1 MDDFKEYETQLREI
15 ISTSSKGSQE
25 RKDRRNSVWET
36 ISEKMASEG
45 KSEED
50 IAKARKKF
58 FRRFREMQKEKEVT
72 TGTATLDPLLRMG
85 ISDNDGIKYK
95 ISDFLNTRLDE
106 INIETMDDSI
116 NSTQYRRLLSAYFD
130 SLPEE
135 QKDNLTANL
144 KKIRSRMTRKG
155 KKKKK
160 TYTSKEINVDIGKY
174 LGATNLS
181 KSSVREDI
189 YDYWAEVAKLY
200 GKEDGF
206 KNALDDFLT
215 KAEQFSK
222 VALLSVE
229 RRNPERK
236 QFLERFDSE
245 LKQIKKDYGDKNLE
259 YIADFSRT
267 NVLVEKDPKLRLVAA
282 LDRIIAAKGLALK
295 DSKIKRGDEEEEFL
309 PDWENTIADADKAS
323 KINDPKD
330 YLEEELADDFL
341 DPIQGS
347 EQYES
352 LDLTRRETDP
362 LLAYELMR
370 NTRLLALDQESQ
382 AILRETLETIREG
395 ETLLDFRTDL
405 KNLISEIKETTIV
418 DADVFALP
426 VSVLSNNDFRKFIQL
441 DEDTKMVSA
450 GKKEKISIEVLED
463 LDEMFEKIH
472 LLLTDRKFGFAQG
485 IRTTGRGTVLGGS
498 FGDSSSDARGTVPE
512 RLIREGSRRIP
523 ESTGERGQLRPEMSQ
538 NKLLFD
544 PLKKLLEAYAEYYIN
559 PLYVGRLPIEIPLYS
574 TGRGARALTIFLKD
588 VGGESLMGDTYEV
601 LATTEKATISHFSM
615 ADLANF
621 LVKLQSPNIR
631 VDEGLIDLA
640 EDASIA
646 LTNMMGNEEKNRNYF
661 AAVLRH
667 FMDETEEYDM
677 EKEDFFGKTITQR
690 AKKYEKDYKER
701 KPFPIFA
708 LPQFMRANQ
717 SLMTKGSKRKTQYER
732 LEEVVQQV
740 EDDLPIMLKMLLE
753 AHDEIRKALGKK
765 IIYGFLPL
773 KHNSYG
779 VIADMLYK
787 KEQVDLS
794 HFEVSNIVKSEDSHN
809 NISKEY
815 GITEDQVYLIKAN
828 FR

>member
-1 MDDFKEYETQLREI
+1 MDNFKEYETQLREI

-25 RKDRRNSVWET
+25 RKERRNAVWET

-58 FRRFREMQKEKEVT
+58 FRKFRQMQKEKEVT

-130 SLPEE
+130 SISEE
-135 QKDNLTANL
+135 QKENLTANL
-144 KKIRSRMTRKG
+144 KKIRSRLTREG
-155 KKKKK
+155 KKEKK
-160 TYTSKEINVDIGKY
+160 TYTSKDINVDIDKY

-181 KSSVREDI
+181 KASVREDI
-189 YDYWAEVAKLY
+189 YEYWAEVAKDY
-200 GKEDGF
+200 QPFKE
-206 KNALDDFLT
+206 ALDNFLT
-215 KAEQFSK
+215 KAEQYSK
-222 VALLSVE
+222 VALFSVG
-229 RRNPERK
+229 RNPKRK
-236 QFLERFDSE
+236 QSLERFDSE
-245 LKQIKKDYGDKNLE
+245 LKQIKKKYGDKNLE

-295 DSKIKRGDEEEEFL
+295 DSRIKRGDEEEEFL
-309 PDWENTIADADKAS
+309 PDWENTIADAESSS

-330 YLEEELADDFL
+330 YLEEELAEDVL
-341 DPIQGS
+341 DPEQGS

-362 LLAYELMR
+362 LLAFELMR
-370 NTRLLALDQESQ
+370 NKRLLALDQESQ
-382 AILRETLETIREG
+382 AILRETLDTIREG
-395 ETLLDFRTDL
+395 ETLLDFKTDL
-405 KNLISEIKETTIV
+405 KNLISEVKETTII
-418 DADVFALP
+418 DADVYALP
-426 VSVLSNNDFRKFIQL
+426 ISVLSNNDFRKFIQL
-441 DEDTKMVSA
+441 DEDAKMVSA
-450 GKKEKISIEVLED
+450 GKKEKISIDVLED

-472 LLLTDRKFGFAQG
+472 LLLTDRKFGFAVG
-485 IRTTGRGTVLGGS
+485 VRTSGRGTVLGGS
-498 FGDSSSDARGTVPE
+498 FGDSSSDARGTIPE

-538 NKLLFD
+538 NELLFD

-574 TGRGARALTIFLKD
+574 TGRGTRALSVFLKD
-588 VGGESLMGDTYEV
+588 VGGESFMGETNEI

-631 VDEGLIDLA
+631 VDGGLIDLA

-646 LTNMMGNEEKNRNYF
+646 LTNMMGNEERNRNYF

-690 AKKYEKDYKER
+690 AKKYEKDFKGR

-708 LPQFMRANQ
+708 LPQFLRTNQ
-717 SLMTKGSKRKTQYER
+717 SLMTKGRRKTQYDR
-732 LEEVVQQV
+732 LEEVIQLV

-753 AHDEIRKALGKK
+753 AHDEIRKALGKE
-765 IIYGFLPL
+765 IFYGFLPL
-773 KHNSYG
+773 KHDSYG
-779 VIADMLYK
+779 AISDMLYK

-794 HFEVSNIVKSEDSHN
+794 HLEVSNIVKSEDSHN

-815 GITEDQVYLIKAN
+815 GITEEQVYLIKAN

>member
-25 RKDRRNSVWET
+25 RKERRNGIWET

-144 KKIRSRMTRKG
+144 KKIRSRMTREG
-155 KKKKK
+155 KKEKK

-189 YDYWAEVAKLY
+189 YDYWVEVSKLY

-206 KNALDDFLT
+206 KAALDNFLT

-222 VALLSVE
+222 VALLSVG

-259 YIADFSRT
+259 YIADFSRA
-267 NVLVEKDPKLRLVAA
+267 NVLVEKDPKLRLIAA

-295 DSKIKRGDEEEEFL
+295 DSKIKRGDEEDEFL
-309 PDWENTIADADKAS
+309 PDWENTVADAESSS

-330 YLEEELADDFL
+330 YLEEELAKDVL
-341 DPIQGS
+341 DPEQGS
-347 EQYES
+347 EQYDS

-405 KNLISEIKETTIV
+405 KNLISEVKETTII
-418 DADVFALP
+418 DGNVFALP
-426 VSVLSNNDFRKFIQL
+426 VSVLSNNEFRKFIQL
-441 DEDTKMVSA
+441 DEDSKMVSA
-450 GKKEKISIEVLED
+450 GKKEKISIDILED

-472 LLLTDRKFGFAQG
+472 LLLTDRKFGFAVG
-485 IRTTGRGTVLGGS
+485 VRTSGRGTVLGGS
-498 FGDSSSDARGTVPE
+498 FGDSSSDARGTIPE

-523 ESTGERGQLRPEMSQ
+523 QSTGERGQLRPEMTQ
-538 NKLLFD
+538 TKDLFD
-544 PLKKLLEAYAEYYIN
+544 LLKKLLEAYAEYYIN

-574 TGRGARALTIFLKD
+574 TGRGARALSVFLKD
-588 VGGESLMGDTYEV
+588 VGGESLMGDTFEV

-631 VDEGLIDLA
+631 VNENLIDLA

-690 AKKYEKDYKER
+690 AKKYEKDFKER

-708 LPQFMRANQ
+708 LPQFMRTNQ
-717 SLMTKGSKRKTQYER
+717 SLMTKGTKRKTQYDR
-732 LEEVVQQV
+732 LEEVIQQV

-753 AHDEIRKALGKK
+753 AHDEIRKALGKE

-794 HFEVSNIVKSEDSHN
+794 HLEVSSIIKSEDSHN

>member
-25 RKDRRNSVWET
+25 RKERRNAVWET

-144 KKIRSRMTRKG
+144 KKIRSRMTREG
-155 KKKKK
+155 KKEKK

-181 KSSVREDI
+181 KASVREDI
-189 YDYWAEVAKLY
+189 YEYWEGVAKDY
-200 GKEDGF
+200 KPF
-206 KNALDDFLT
+206 KDALDNFLT

-222 VALLSVE
+222 VALLSVG
-229 RRNPERK
+229 RKNPERK
-236 QFLERFDSE
+236 QSLERFDSE
-245 LKQIKKDYGDKNLE
+245 LKQIKKKYGDKNLE

-282 LDRIIAAKGLALK
+282 LDRIIASKGLALK
-295 DSKIKRGDEEEEFL
+295 DSRIKRGDEEEEFL
-309 PDWENTIADADKAS
+309 PDWENTIADAESSS

-341 DPIQGS
+341 DPEQGS

-382 AILRETLETIREG
+382 AILRETLDTIREG
-395 ETLLDFRTDL
+395 ETLLDFKTDL
-405 KNLISEIKETTIV
+405 KNLISEVKETTII
-418 DADVFALP
+418 DADVYALP
-426 VSVLSNNDFRKFIQL
+426 VSVLSNNEFRKFIQL
-441 DEDTKMVSA
+441 DEDAKMVSA
-450 GKKEKISIEVLED
+450 GKKEKISIDVLED

-472 LLLTDRKFGFAQG
+472 LLLTDRKFGFAVG
-485 IRTTGRGTVLGGS
+485 VRTSGRGTVLGGS
-498 FGDSSSDARGTVPE
+498 FGDSSSDARGTTPE

-523 ESTGERGQLRPEMSQ
+523 ESTGERGQLRSEMSQ
-538 NKLLFD
+538 NELLFD

-574 TGRGARALTIFLKD
+574 TGRGARALTVFLKD
-588 VGGESLMGDTYEV
+588 VSGESLMGEANEV

-631 VDEGLIDLA
+631 VDDGLIDLA

-667 FMDETEEYDM
+667 FMDETEEYDK

-690 AKKYEKDYKER
+690 AKKYEKDYASR

-708 LPQFMRANQ
+708 LPQFMRTNQ
-717 SLMTKGSKRKTQYER
+717 SLMTKGSKRKAQYDR
-732 LEEVVQQV
+732 LEEVIQLV

-753 AHDEIRKALGKK
+753 AHDEIRKALGKE
-765 IIYGFLPL
+765 IFYGFLPL
-773 KHNSYG
+773 KHDSYG
-779 VIADMLYK
+779 VISDMLYK

-794 HFEVSNIVKSEDSHN
+794 HLEVSNIVKSEDSHN

-815 GITEDQVYLIKAN
+815 GITEEQVYLIKAN

>member
-1 MDDFKEYETQLREI
+1 MDNFKEYETQLREI

-25 RKDRRNSVWET
+25 RKERRNAVWET

-50 IAKARKKF
+50 IAKAKRKF
-58 FRRFREMQKEKEVT
+58 FRRFREMQKEKEVD

-95 ISDFLNTRLDE
+95 VSDFLNTRLDE

-135 QKDNLTANL
+135 QKENLTANL
-144 KKIRSRMTRKG
+144 KKIRSRLTREG

-200 GKEDGF
+200 GKNGGF
-206 KNALDDFLT
+206 KEALDDFLT

-222 VALLSVE
+222 VALLSVG

-245 LKQIKKDYGDKNLE
+245 LKKIKKDYGDKNLE

-282 LDRIIAAKGLALK
+282 LDRIIAAKGLSLK

-309 PDWENTIADADKAS
+309 PDWENTIAEAESSS

-341 DPIQGS
+341 DREQGS
-347 EQYES
+347 EQYNS

-362 LLAYELMR
+362 LLAFELMR
-370 NTRLLALDQESQ
+370 NKRLLALDQESQ
-382 AILRETLETIREG
+382 AILRETLDTIREG
-395 ETLLDFRTDL
+395 ETLLDFKTDL
-405 KNLISEIKETTIV
+405 KNLISEVKETTII
-418 DADVFALP
+418 DADVYALP
-426 VSVLSNNDFRKFIQL
+426 ISVLSNNDFRKFIQL
-441 DEDTKMVSA
+441 DEDAKMISA
-450 GKKEKISIEVLED
+450 GKKEKISIDVLED

-498 FGDSSSDARGTVPE
+498 FGDSSSDARGTAQE

-574 TGRGARALTIFLKD
+574 TGRGARALTVFLKD

-631 VDEGLIDLA
+631 VDKGLINLA

-677 EKEDFFGKTITQR
+677 EKEDFFGRTITQR
-690 AKKYEKDYKER
+690 AKKYEKDFEER

-717 SLMTKGSKRKTQYER
+717 SLMTKGTKRKTQYER
-732 LEEVVQQV
+732 LEEVIQQV

-753 AHDEIRKALGKK
+753 AHDEIRKTLGKE

-794 HFEVSNIVKSEDSHN
+794 HLEVSSIVKSEDSHN